1 MSNRTA
7 SFESTTFRFGLPSGW
22 FHQPDSRPALFHGPQ
37 GAELIVSSSK
47 INGDGSDDQR
57 RDLLRRVL
65 ENAEKSM
72 LEAAS
77 HPDLR
82 VTKAMQRSTTAQ
94 GQISR
99 LDAVTRDGSVQ
110 FVQISVAHQVT
121 VILFTFEAPVGAAAA
136 FAGFLT
142 SVESLVWV

>member
-1 MSNRTA
+1 M
-7 SFESTTFRFGLPSGW
+7 
-22 FHQPDSRPALFHGPQ
+22 
-37 GAELIVSSSK
+37 
-47 INGDGSDDQR
+47 
-57 RDLLRRVL
+57 L

-82 VTKAMQRSTTAQ
+82 VTKALQRSTTAQ